1 MDDQHPSQLRIS
13 KEVIALEDY
22 DINEF
27 NIFWIEMIIFC
38 IISNIKYLIIIMNIF
53 YRNIRYI
60 MLNPILISNL
70 KQISLIEKKWK
81 KSLGD
86 LDATEKNN

>member
-1 MDDQHPSQLRIS
+1 
-13 KEVIALEDY
+13 
-22 DINEF
+22 
-27 NIFWIEMIIFC
+27 
-38 IISNIKYLIIIMNIF
+38 MNIF